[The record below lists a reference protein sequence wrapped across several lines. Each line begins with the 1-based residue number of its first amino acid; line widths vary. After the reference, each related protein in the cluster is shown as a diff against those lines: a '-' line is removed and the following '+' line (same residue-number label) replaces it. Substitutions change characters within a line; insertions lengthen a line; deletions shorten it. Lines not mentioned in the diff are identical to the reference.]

1 MSLRDPRPFADAEEV
16 LRRLLV
22 ADLDGGVIVV
32 SATGPELNPP
42 VVKVRRIGGENDYI
56 TDYATMLV
64 SSFCATRPESNVL
77 AAQVQVTI
85 LNAVCRAILMGDGTT
100 ALIDNAVVV
109 TADHPE
115 LYENPDVRQ
124 VSATYE
130 LRMRRPWPPA

>member
-1 MSLRDPRPFADAEEV
+1 MSLRDSRPFADVEEV

-22 ADLDGGVIVV
+22 AELGGGVSVV
-32 SATGPELNPP
+32 TATGPEISPP
-42 VVKVRRIGGENDYI
+42 VVKARRIGGENDYI

-64 SSFCATRPESNVL
+64 STFCNTRPESNIL
-77 AAQVQVTI
+77 AAQIQVII
-85 LNAVCRAILMGDGTT
+85 LNAVCRPVLLGNGTT

-130 LRMRRPWPPA
+130 LRLRRPWPPA